1 MSCKVLRF
9 DHEPADATLA
19 ASHQFEQFGVIV
31 AAYAHIERERFGFSG
46 ILPGPR
52 RELDN
57 IRSHADLLPAL
68 TISLTFQMR
77 NSPRF
82 PLRLL
87 HMVTFFRFP
96 LHLCPMALGRRV
108 DGAVLRQGR
117 RGQQKTRA
125 GRWLNI
131 QASSRSAAVRS
142 RPRIALRQA
151 ARSAESGKSSSIAA
165 RPPKWVTS
173 LVATVLPSTLTAV
186 RPISM
191 KASTPATN
199 AIAST
204 GSPIA
209 VNTVA
214 RITSEPE
221 GILAPPL
228 LAISTVI
235 NIVASSGQPSA
246 TL

>member
-9 DHEPADATLA
+9 DHEPANATLA

-77 NSPRF
+77 NSPPF

-96 LHLCPMALGRRV
+96 LHLCPMASAGESTAPGCLSG
-108 DGAVLRQGR
+108 GAVSRQR
-117 RGQQKTRA
+117 ERA
-125 GRWLNI
+125 VG
-131 QASSRSAAVRS
+131 
-142 RPRIALRQA
+142 
-151 ARSAESGKSSSIAA
+151 
-165 RPPKWVTS
+165 
-173 LVATVLPSTLTAV
+173 ST
-186 RPISM
+186 
-191 KASTPATN
+191 
-199 AIAST
+199 
-204 GSPIA
+204 
-209 VNTVA
+209 
-214 RITSEPE
+214 
-221 GILAPPL
+221 
-228 LAISTVI
+228 
-235 NIVASSGQPSA
+235 
-246 TL
+246 